1 MQKSFIFLF
10 VKALT
15 EGKISGFSNYLAE
28 RRKELDRIG
37 DLKRSWLYQKLLTE
51 KKTSFYIG
59 PDKEILWANKL

>member
-37 DLKRSWLYQKLLTE
+37 DLKRS
-51 KKTSFYIG
+51 
-59 PDKEILWANKL
+59 